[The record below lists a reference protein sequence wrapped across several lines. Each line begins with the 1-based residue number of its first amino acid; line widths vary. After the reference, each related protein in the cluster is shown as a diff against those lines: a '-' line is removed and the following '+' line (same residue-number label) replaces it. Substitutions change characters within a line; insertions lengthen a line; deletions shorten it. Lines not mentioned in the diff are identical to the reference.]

1 MKIFRQITSNWDENQ
16 VEILRQHHIKV
27 EMGINRFNIYDLGL
41 YTELKPLF
49 IKWGVL
55 FDFLSTDFSK
65 KEVSSAEY
73 VIINRW
79 NDYGY
84 PMPDN
89 DGSYLYYTYETKD
102 MCRTCGV
109 GKVQKDDF
117 RVRKTSKHPIWGVG
131 WIYDEFFVRVDLY
144 EKIFKPLGIACRPL
158 RKYKDGS
165 VIESFVQ
172 LVLPVI
178 DEPLELSYYESLTCP
193 ECGETKYDA
202 MTCGYYPLQEHPLP
216 FIYKSK
222 EFFGSGFSAN
232 RKIFVS
238 AYLRDLMIEKGMMK
252 HQNFVP
258 CAKAEE
264 LGIRNLGL
272 MEWSKNVKR
281 MGFDASNINKAITD

>member
-1 MKIFRQITSNWDENQ
+1 M
-16 VEILRQHHIKV
+16 
-27 EMGINRFNIYDLGL
+27 
-41 YTELKPLF
+41 
-49 IKWGVL
+49 
-55 FDFLSTDFSK
+55 
-65 KEVSSAEY
+65 
-73 VIINRW
+73 
-79 NDYGY
+79 
-84 PMPDN
+84 
-89 DGSYLYYTYETKD
+89 
-102 MCRTCGV
+102 
-109 GKVQKDDF
+109 
-117 RVRKTSKHPIWGVG
+117 
-131 WIYDEFFVRVDLY
+131 
-144 EKIFKPLGIACRPL
+144 
-158 RKYKDGS
+158 
-165 VIESFVQ
+165 Q

-264 LGIRNLGL
+264 LGISFIILAGGEPMIRRDIIEEAG
-272 MEWSKNVKR
+272 KKQ
-281 MGFDASNINKAITD
+281 NIIKILLQKPRLPLNSA

>member
-1 MKIFRQITSNWDENQ
+1 M
-16 VEILRQHHIKV
+16 
-27 EMGINRFNIYDLGL
+27 
-41 YTELKPLF
+41 
-49 IKWGVL
+49 
-55 FDFLSTDFSK
+55 
-65 KEVSSAEY
+65 
-73 VIINRW
+73 
-79 NDYGY
+79 
-84 PMPDN
+84 
-89 DGSYLYYTYETKD
+89 
-102 MCRTCGV
+102 
-109 GKVQKDDF
+109 
-117 RVRKTSKHPIWGVG
+117 
-131 WIYDEFFVRVDLY
+131 RVDLY